1 MKKRSDLSVHIQA
14 IATDPDVVDFFIVIS
29 SKGGTHFGGKT
40 IGPEIIS
47 ALAKTIVEKEG
58 GLSAVNRMQLAIF
71 KAKDLAKQIL
81 EKRFGGLH
89 KECSENQ
96 AYLYLS
102 ITAQCPNSSTPH
114 KSINVI
120 SSF

>member
-14 IATDPDVVDFFIVIS
+14 ITTDPEVDDFFIVIS

-71 KAKDLAKQIL
+71 KAKDIAKQIL

-89 KECSENQ
+89 
-96 AYLYLS
+96 
-102 ITAQCPNSSTPH
+102 
-114 KSINVI
+114 
-120 SSF
+120 